1 VGYFFI
7 NNINNIKETKGVF
20 LINNLQTRIKNFF
33 NLYLNSKG
41 ISKFF
46 SNLFIFVGLVMILL
60 MKYDFKREYFL
71 LISSFL
77 LASIY
82 ITYSTNNILNN
93 IEILLHMESED
104 KELELEPEEIFL
116 NGYFKETIF
125 LSRDFSIN
133 LIYAEIIIG
142 YLLVISLAN
151 GAVEQ
156 FSILFK
162 GLLIVYFIMIIN
174 LTSINN
180 FIDYCVTTE
189 FIDKNSKELD

>member
-1 VGYFFI
+1 
-7 NNINNIKETKGVF
+7 
-20 LINNLQTRIKNFF
+20 
-33 NLYLNSKG
+33 
-41 ISKFF
+41 
-46 SNLFIFVGLVMILL
+46 